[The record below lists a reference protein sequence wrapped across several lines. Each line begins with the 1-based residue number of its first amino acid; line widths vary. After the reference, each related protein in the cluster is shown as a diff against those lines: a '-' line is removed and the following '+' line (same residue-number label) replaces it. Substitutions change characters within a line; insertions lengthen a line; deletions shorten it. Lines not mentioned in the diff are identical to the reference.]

1 MPEVGSNCYFAK
13 DEENTKNDVTTFS
26 LKTSRMKILNSTG
39 CKALFGGINEVH
51 HYFTK
56 HLDVIPWDICTQNPP
71 DDICE
76 DDLGKPLICNENGKA
91 VVYGIHS
98 KTLDDDYGNSRFDNM
113 KCDGETALFTNVFLN
128 LVFINCI
135 LEIRNQTICQA
146 RQDESEN
153 VCSNDNI
160 ESKAPV
166 NLSFECSKPTTIHL
180 SIALRI

>member
-13 DEENTKNDVTTFS
+13 DEEKHTKNDVTTFS
-26 LKTSRMKILNSTG
+26 LKTCRMEILNSTG
-39 CKALFGGINEVH
+39 CKAIFGDRNAMYD
-51 HYFTK
+51 YFTK
-56 HLDVIPWDICTQNPP
+56 DLDVIPWDICTQNPP

-98 KTLDDDYGNSRFDNM
+98 KTLDDDYIKKQFDNM
-113 KCDGETALFTNVFLN
+113 KCDGEATFSTNVFQN

-146 RQDESEN
+146 RQDESDN
-153 VCSNDNI
+153 ICSNDNI
-160 ESKAPV
+160 ESKASV
-166 NLSFECSKPTTIHL
+166 NLPFECSKPFNI
-180 SIALRI
+180 